1 VTARFVGPFRAV
13 IFFARS
19 TREENRT
26 IVRVSA
32 AACCA
37 RLPTFFSFFVLFI
50 VDCCAMIA
58 YIYK

>member
-1 VTARFVGPFRAV
+1 MVTARFVGPFRAV

-19 TREENRT
+19 AREENRT
-26 IVRVSA
+26 IVRVLL
-32 AACCA
+32 
-37 RLPTFFSFFVLFI
+37 RPEFLIFFYFFVLFI